1 MLATLHYIRADAN
14 IAGAFRG
21 HSLDVEPN
29 YGAFGGI
36 YRNPGYTS
44 VSVNLNYHVAHNVTV
59 YGNLRNA
66 LNRRYEEIYGFPAPL
81 LNVVVGVKWSLSRS
95 R

>member
-1 MLATLHYIRADAN
+1 
-14 IAGAFRG
+14 GAFRG
-21 HSLDVEPN
+21 KTLDVEPN

-36 YRNPGYTS
+36 YRNPGYVS
-44 VSVNLNYHVAHNVTV
+44 VGVNLNYHVSRSLTV

-66 LNRRYEEIYGFPAPL
+66 LNRRYEEIYGFPSPI
-81 LNVVVGVKWSLSRS
+81 LNVVAGVKWSLSRA